1 MRRTLLKT
9 AVALAALTFAA
20 AASAAPTH
28 PKASSSKSPVREIV
42 ITGDAGPFTAIV
54 NAHIFTEGALGEVTS
69 GTVLF
74 SRYQIVAIGPDV
86 KIPAGA
92 TIIDAHGAIVTPGL
106 VAADA
111 GLAETE
117 VGRDL
122 DAGELG
128 DMTAGPGDGTRDL
141 STQSAHFTAAF
152 DVQYGLNPASTMLP
166 LARLAGIT
174 RAVVTP
180 EYGYGGGRAQPREAL
195 FAGQAAAIQL
205 GAGTDLLVKP
215 HVAMVLDLGESGA
228 DHAGGSRN
236 AAVLELKEI
245 LADVRRYVRDKTAF
259 DRNQARPFAVS
270 KADLE
275 ALIPV
280 VEGKM
285 PVLVG
290 VQRASDIRLALQL
303 AKDAH
308 LKVILD
314 GVDEGW
320 LVAPEIAAA
329 HVPVILSPTDDR
341 PESFERLGATMEN
354 AARLQAAGVEVIISS
369 ASENYRIRE
378 LRYLAGDAVAY
389 GLPWKAAL
397 AAVTINPAK
406 AFGFADRAGSLEPGK
421 DADLVV
427 WSGDPFEPLSQ
438 PIAVFIRGAAQPLT
452 SRSLELRDRYKDLNR
467 PYPPEYH

>member
-1 MRRTLLKT
+1 
-9 AVALAALTFAA
+9 
-20 AASAAPTH
+20 
-28 PKASSSKSPVREIV
+28 
-42 ITGDAGPFTAIV
+42 
-54 NAHIFTEGALGEVTS
+54 
-69 GTVLF
+69 
-74 SRYQIVAIGPDV
+74 
-86 KIPAGA
+86 
-92 TIIDAHGAIVTPGL
+92 
-106 VAADA
+106 
-111 GLAETE
+111 
-117 VGRDL
+117 
-122 DAGELG
+122 
-128 DMTAGPGDGTRDL
+128 MTAGPGDGTRDL
-141 STQSAHFTAAF
+141 QTQSAKFTAAF
-152 DVQYGLNPASTMLP
+152 DVQYALNPASTMLP

-180 EYGYGGGRAQPREAL
+180 EYGGGRGDKREAL

-205 GAGTDLLVKP
+205 GSGQNLLVKP
-215 HVAMVLDLGESGA
+215 HAAMVLDLGESGA
-228 DHAGGSRN
+228 EHAGGSRN

-245 LADVRRYVRDKTAF
+245 LADVRHYMRDKSAYE
-259 DRNQARPFAVS
+259 RNQTRPFALS
-270 KADLE
+270 QADLE

-303 AKDAH
+303 AKDEH

-341 PESFERLGATMEN
+341 PESFERLGANMEN
-354 AARLQAAGVEVIISS
+354 AARLQAAGVEIIVSS

-397 AAVTINPAK
+397 AAVTINPAR

-421 DADLVV
+421 DADVVV

-438 PIAVFIRGAAQPLT
+438 PIAVFIRGEAQPLT

-467 PYPPEYH
+467 PLPPQYH